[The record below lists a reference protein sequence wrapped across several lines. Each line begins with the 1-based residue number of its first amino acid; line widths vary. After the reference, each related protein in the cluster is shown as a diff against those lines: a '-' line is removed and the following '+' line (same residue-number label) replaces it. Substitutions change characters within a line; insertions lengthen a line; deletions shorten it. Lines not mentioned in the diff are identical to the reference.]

1 MKAPHLIDSSAII
14 DRAIKTPYHPK
25 LLTLQNRGSLLSSL
39 MNGLSYFCISY
50 FSLQGLQCQ
59 ERNLFL
65 FNDLLLIAKERSSSH
80 FKLKDQVRWQD
91 NITVTIAR
99 MSERRNRNWERR
111 VRSTWSNQLLLS
123 FPLSMSCSMVTLLRA
138 RDRFVVQMRHHLFL
152 LGQ

>member
-80 FKLKDQVRWQD
+80 FKLKDQVRCYMQD
-91 NITVTIAR
+91 NVTVTIAR
-99 MSERRNRNWERR
+99 KNRTCSLQYLPSGRPICRANEASFI
-111 VRSTWSNQLLLS
+111 STRTMIQQPRPPN
-123 FPLSMSCSMVTLLRA
+123 RA
-138 RDRFVVQMRHHLFL
+138 TAPKLH
-152 LGQ
+152 